1 MVTLLPG
8 KLRAV
13 QAQERTLYYILLV
26 LKAMLKVLD
35 CGYVGKYYGIIILQ
49 SESYCIYSRIQQP

>member
-1 MVTLLPG
+1 MVILLPG

-49 SESYCIYSRIQQP
+49 S